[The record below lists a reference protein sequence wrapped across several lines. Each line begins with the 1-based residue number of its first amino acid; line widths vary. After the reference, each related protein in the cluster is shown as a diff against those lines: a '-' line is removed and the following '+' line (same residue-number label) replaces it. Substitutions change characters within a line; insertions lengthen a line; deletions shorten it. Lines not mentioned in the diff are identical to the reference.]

1 MNNINIFNTVKSL
14 FYSTIIIGVYY
25 LATEGIVKLLFNEKE
40 DIKHNTQVMIL
51 FVILF
56 ILSFIFVVS
65 IYHIVGPF
73 KTEPYYKGFLIFSF
87 SYLGIGNLL
96 YLLIKRK

>member
-1 MNNINIFNTVKSL
+1 MDS
-14 FYSTIIIGVYY
+14 
-25 LATEGIVKLLFNEKE
+25 TEGIVKLLFNEKE